1 MPTASLSNLADL
13 AREAYGQKRTK
24 DCLDLTRAI
33 LLIDPDN
40 AEAQLMRSEIRAEM
54 HQNLENAQALL
65 RSPQVK
71 DNSDGDSQT
80 DTGPVL
86 TEAMPSPNDA
96 GPSPSP
102 TDEPSESPVSEITFA
117 APVGNRKVKWLKR
130 ASIFLF
136 LGVAVAGF
144 SSLKSKSNSVQL
156 PAPASGGSTLNSNEA
171 ATAPRELPAAAPTPA
186 DELIDIQQLAP
197 RVVHPVPS
205 PEPDLRERPILLT
218 PNGTLAVS
226 SPTSVDIYM
235 DDLYVGSAPVSLEIS
250 AGTHAVE
257 YRHGNLRKRV
267 THVINS
273 NETTR
278 ATITFDV
285 TLQINAKPWAD
296 VFLDGIDRKPLGQ
309 TPLSGVRAPIGSVL
323 VFENPGF
330 QTKRY
335 RVTGNETGIQIVF
348 P

>member
-1 MPTASLSNLADL
+1 MPTASLSNLAEL

-65 RSPQVK
+65 RSAQVK
-71 DNSDGDSQT
+71 DNSDNDSQT
-80 DTGPVL
+80 DTKAVL
-86 TEAMPSPNDA
+86 TEDTPAFADA
-96 GPSPSP
+96 VPLPLP
-102 TDEPSESPVSEITFA
+102 THELSESPVSEEVFA
-117 APVGNRKVKWLKR
+117 APIRNGKVKWLKR

-136 LGVAVAGF
+136 LGVAAVGF
-144 SSLKSKSNSVQL
+144 SSLKSKSNSVQSPL
-156 PAPASGGSTLNSNEA
+156 QASGGSTPNSSEA
-171 ATAPRELPAAAPTPA
+171 PTTPAALPAAAPSPA
-186 DELIDIQQLAP
+186 DELVDIRQLAP
-197 RVVHPVPS
+197 KVDRPVPQ
-205 PEPDLRERPILLT
+205 PEQELRERPPLLT
-218 PNGTLAVS
+218 ANGTLAVS
-226 SPTSVDIYM
+226 STTSVDIYM

-250 AGTHAVE
+250 AGTHTVE

-285 TLQINAKPWAD
+285 ALQINAKPWAD
-296 VFLDGIDRKPLGQ
+296 VFLDGTDRKPLGQ
-309 TPLSGVRAPIGSVL
+309 TPLSGIRAPIGGVL

-330 QTKRY
+330 ATKRY
-335 RVTGNETGIQIVF
+335 RITGNETGIQIVF